1 MSFTSCKSIKRE
13 YSKMDIETYII
24 IGGVYNLGLVIFHL
38 LFWKIF
44 NWKKGLRLLSSV
56 NRNTIQVL
64 NIFLTLVFLFFGY
77 ISIFHSN
84 ELTSTNLGI
93 SLLGFFSLFWFLR
106 AFAQIYFYGIKNNFS
121 IILFMVFILGGLLY
135 IYPFMK
141 SI

>member
-1 MSFTSCKSIKRE
+1 MEIK
-13 YSKMDIETYII
+13 TYII

-38 LFWKIF
+38 LFSKIF
-44 NWKKGLRLLSSV
+44 NWKKELRLLNSI

-64 NIFLTLVFLFFGY
+64 NIFLTLIFLFFGY
-77 ISIFHSN
+77 ISIFHTN

-121 IILFMVFILGGLLY
+121 KILFLVFILGGLLY
-135 IYPFMK
+135 TYPFLK
-141 SI
+141 SV

>member
-1 MSFTSCKSIKRE
+1 MEIK
-13 YSKMDIETYII
+13 TYIF
-24 IGGVYNLGLVIFHL
+24 IGGIYNLGLVIFHL

-44 NWKKGLRLLSSV
+44 NWKKELRLLNSV

-64 NIFLTLVFLFFGY
+64 NIFLTLIFLFFGY
-77 ISIFHSN
+77 ISIFHTN

-121 IILFMVFILGGLLY
+121 KILFLVFILGGLLY
-135 IYPFMK
+135 TYPFLK
-141 SI
+141 SV